1 MSPPAPA
8 LPLSSGT
15 GDRKDCLCF
24 KFLSLRRKPEVHVLR
39 TSCFGRQNSRSLA
52 LANDRRF
59 RDDNAVT
66 ISCVIEREWTL
77 PVLLNLMLL
86 VTLYVQKVDRICNLQ
101 VYPGSLFTPLDSYND
116 EDIFYSWLNQD
127 SVRID
132 KKVQIPQFTLL
143 DWRQKSSLHEYA
155 TGTDSVCNSYPCM
168 SYHASRDWSPRLL
181 LF

>member
-1 MSPPAPA
+1 
-8 LPLSSGT
+8 
-15 GDRKDCLCF
+15 
-24 KFLSLRRKPEVHVLR
+24 
-39 TSCFGRQNSRSLA
+39 
-52 LANDRRF
+52 
-59 RDDNAVT
+59 
-66 ISCVIEREWTL
+66 
-77 PVLLNLMLL
+77 MLL
-86 VTLYVQKVDRICNLQ
+86 VTLYVQKVDRICNVQ
-101 VYPGSLFTPLDSYND
+101 VYPGSLFTSLDSYND

-181 LF
+181 FVLIQESND